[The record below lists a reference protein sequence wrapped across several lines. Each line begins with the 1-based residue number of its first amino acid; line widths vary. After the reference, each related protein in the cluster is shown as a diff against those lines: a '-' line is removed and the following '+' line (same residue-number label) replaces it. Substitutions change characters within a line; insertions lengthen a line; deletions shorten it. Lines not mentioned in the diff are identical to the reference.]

1 MERTDMFSGESKN
14 LEYKVSVPRNS
25 EKYMKTVVA
34 YANGQGGRIIFGIDD
49 QTREVTGMDS
59 DTIFQTIDAITNA
72 ISDSCEPKIFPDVTL
87 QTIEDKTV
95 IVVEITPGK
104 MRPYYL
110 KSQGITDGTYVR
122 VSGTTRRV
130 ADYMLKE
137 LILEGQNRY
146 YDCEICQDLT
156 ATAQDIAHLCEEMKA
171 TATRNTLTQGEKI
184 RIREVTP
191 NLLLS
196 WGVLA
201 ERNGSLV
208 PTNAYALLTG
218 QAKFQPAIQCAVFK
232 GTDRAFFVDR
242 REFEGPIQDQVEAA
256 YQYVLEKINRG
267 MQIHGMFRQDIYE
280 LPVDSLRE
288 MIANSVAHRSY
299 LDPGS
304 IQVALYDNRLEVTS
318 PGMLLN
324 GVSIRKM
331 MEGYSKPR
339 NRAIA
344 YAFAYMKIIE
354 KWGSGI
360 PRIIRECKEYGLPD
374 PDFID
379 LDGDFR
385 VNMYRPSPNSGVKK
399 PLPKLPKLPKRP
411 KLPKLPFLII
421 PILPLKTK
429 PYWPLSAHIQL

>member
-156 ATAQDIAHLCEEMKA
+156 ATAQDIAHLCE
-171 TATRNTLTQGEKI
+171 
-184 RIREVTP
+184 
-191 NLLLS
+191 
-196 WGVLA
+196 
-201 ERNGSLV
+201 
-208 PTNAYALLTG
+208 
-218 QAKFQPAIQCAVFK
+218 
-232 GTDRAFFVDR
+232 
-242 REFEGPIQDQVEAA
+242 
-256 YQYVLEKINRG
+256 
-267 MQIHGMFRQDIYE
+267 
-280 LPVDSLRE
+280 
-288 MIANSVAHRSY
+288 
-299 LDPGS
+299 
-304 IQVALYDNRLEVTS
+304 
-318 PGMLLN
+318 
-324 GVSIRKM
+324 
-331 MEGYSKPR
+331 
-339 NRAIA
+339 
-344 YAFAYMKIIE
+344 
-354 KWGSGI
+354 
-360 PRIIRECKEYGLPD
+360 
-374 PDFID
+374 
-379 LDGDFR
+379 
-385 VNMYRPSPNSGVKK
+385 
-399 PLPKLPKLPKRP
+399 
-411 KLPKLPFLII
+411 
-421 PILPLKTK
+421 
-429 PYWPLSAHIQL
+429 